1 MQRRLGHRAGLGGT
15 LVALALLCALPSRGQ
30 VIEEGYPT
38 KPVFPEEPP
47 AAPYLHEECG
57 PFLDSVEFAE
67 ECAGDNG
74 GPVPVGSD
82 SEGIISS
89 GGALDPAFR
98 TPPRLEC
105 PSAVFLEELE
115 TGAIDCHASDAA
127 GEEHLDYRWEPI
139 GGATRDYLENPRLIP
154 EDAPNPMVVAPSS
167 PQYEALESFLSEE
180 GTQRYRYRLTA
191 TSRATGLSSRA
202 EVEVFVLSSRPEVY
216 CPLEVTVEEGSTVA
230 LACEG
235 ADPLSFR
242 MEDGPGDA
250 PVLWEWEGL
259 WGASTAPL
267 TAADTPQPLFT
278 APPGSAGATYHYVAS
293 MTTHSSGAPRTA
305 RRKVSV
311 TVVESEA
318 PGMAADVSLSAS
330 NASVEIT
337 CTDIHVYARNHIRHI
352 EIQCAVSDF
361 KLLPKESKPSY
372 FWEALSP
379 ADGLDRL
386 VGFRDIL
393 TPTFEIDY
401 SALPEDGIIE
411 YRYEVTM
418 RHTRIPPVK
427 QQVTV
432 TIERRS
438 RKMVCSKT
446 FYTVFKGD
454 EAFQFDCWPNDNPR
468 GKPRWDIAYKPWRAA
483 RERVYRPD
491 TGPRGARGPGSVI
504 SDKFDLFFDAGQ
516 SVYGDPD
523 PLVAYYTYFI
533 CMYYEKEGG
542 GYEYV
547 DSEQI
552 TVSVGQRPKIHI
564 QCEDPDA
571 VYERSGIVAFQ
582 CNVWSV
588 AMPGNVDYEY
598 EWEPLDPTP
607 DLDRL
612 GGKNTLRPVFS
623 VPDNVDE
630 EETYAYRVTLSTDTY
645 DVEDAVDDVTV
656 RVLDAP
662 SGLVID
668 CPGNPYEFTEGDYHR
683 ELGDCTV
690 EAKDIPRPYTLKV
703 GWTPLGSTPGGLFR
717 GRTDIRR
724 PIFKVPYSVDADV
737 TYEFRFTATVEHA
750 DLGTITES
758 EDVTVHVRDRAQ
770 MTLSCGPLR
779 VYEGSGDHA
788 LPCVATDIPPRA
800 FHPPAPHR
808 RPSYRWSPSDGR
820 LAAASPR
827 WDPPIFRAPENVD
840 AEETQT
846 YNLTLSAE
854 GEHASSQATVTVLNK
869 TPLSLSCSSPPEV
882 YEGAPA
888 FALSCAASGLAD
900 ASSYRYSWTSLG
912 GATDIS
918 LLSST
923 TVSSPVFS
931 PPASVA
937 ADQAHEYRL
946 TVSADHADDATADVT
961 VTVLNRPQLAV
972 TCAGHPYSAYEGAA
986 AFALGCSASGL
997 SGSPDPSLYTYAW
1010 SARSASSDI
1019 TLLGATDVSSPL
1031 FTPPASLEADQTH
1044 EYTVTVTAANAE
1056 SGSASV
1062 DVTVLNNHA
1071 LSLSCADPAAAYE
1084 GSPAFSLPC
1093 VASSAPALPAGSS
1106 YAYSWSSLGAPE
1118 DANLLSAGPAG
1129 KPPVFAPPADV
1140 VGDRT
1145 YSYTITARADHADAA
1160 SDEVTVTVLDRPQIA
1175 VSCAGDPY
1183 SAYAGSGALALSCTA
1198 SGVAGNAPSDYDY
1211 AWTSRGATSDTDLLS
1226 ATDVSSPSFSVPAT
1240 VASDE
1245 TYEYLVTASSANAE
1259 AGTAEVTVTAL
1270 KRPAIVVSCASPAP
1284 VYEGA
1289 ADVALSCS
1297 AAGAPDG
1304 SSYAYAWT
1312 ARGSTADTGLLSA
1325 ANVLSPSFSVPGS
1338 VARATRYE
1346 YTLTATAANAEAGS
1360 DEVTVTVLNEG
1371 AIALACPEPD
1381 PVYEGSS
1388 DIGLSCSATGA
1399 PAGSSYAYSWTGR
1412 GSTADASRLSS
1423 SSVSSPTFYVPSS
1436 LSSDATYEYAVRA
1449 TASNAEAGEAQVTVR
1464 VLDRPAIVVS
1474 CSAPDPVYEG
1484 SSDVALSCTASGA
1497 PGEAPSYAY
1506 AWTPR
1511 GSTADTGLLSA
1522 SDVPSPAFLVP
1533 ADVSATRTYDYLLTA
1548 RAANAEAGSAE
1559 VTVTV
1564 LNKGA
1569 LSLACSSP
1577 SPVYEGSGDLAL
1589 SCSASGGPEGST
1601 YEYLWTPLG
1610 AAADVG
1616 LLSAANV
1623 SSPSFAVPEDVA
1635 QTTTYDYTVTASA
1648 ANAEA
1653 ATAQVRVTILNKEA
1667 LALAC
1672 ANPDPVYEGSPDIT
1686 LDCSASGAPEG
1697 SSYDYAWTPL
1707 GAAADVGLLSAANV
1721 SSPSFAVPE
1730 DIAATTTYAYA
1741 VTARAA
1747 NAEAATAEV
1756 RVTVLDSGVLTLAC
1770 ASPAPVYEGSP
1781 DVALGCS
1788 ARGGPEGS
1796 AYAYAW
1802 TPLGAAADL
1811 GLLSAADISSP
1822 AFLVP
1827 ADVAATTT
1835 YAYLVTARAANAEDA
1850 TAEVTVTVLNKEALA
1865 LACANPSAV
1874 YEGSPDI
1881 ALDCSAT
1888 GAPEGSSYE
1897 YLWTALGAASDLER
1911 LSAADIS
1918 SPLFAVPA
1926 DVAAT
1931 TTYEYTVT
1939 VSAANAEDASVE
1951 VRVTVLDKEALALA
1965 CASPDPVYEGSP
1977 DLALSCSATG
1987 APEGS
1992 AYEYLWTALGATLDT
2007 ERLSATGVSSPAFF
2021 VPAEV
2026 SRDETYEYTVT
2037 VFAANAEA
2045 ATAQVRVT
2053 VLDRPAPPVAFADAS
2068 EGLGVWASASPL
2080 RFGVQS
2086 SDTQVSLDALTDR
2099 ISTSVSGPYHAGRL
2113 TLAPYGDLSLE
2124 AGAETVVS
2132 IEMPSSVALRRAPAA
2147 DTTALALVPT
2157 WSVSSSCEHFASQSI
2172 GGLRTEARLTG
2183 ANDCLLLLFGGTI
2196 DLADAAP
2203 GRYAGHIE
2211 LTLRSGAAEETRRV
2225 PVAVTVVAPRR
2236 VIAIGPSGARFDASR
2251 ELPPGLTAEQTLR
2264 IYPDVAY
2271 LTRENPS
2278 GAFELS
2284 NPSLVPLEASVS
2296 ARYGYAEAT
2305 EDGRET
2311 LVEDKAAGRLGD
2323 LSERVEI
2330 YPQTLTLMPGER
2342 AVVRYGVREEALA
2355 EMQGR
2360 GYAAF
2365 FEVSSSPRQYVRSDQ
2380 LPSSLKGAAGAR
2392 VTMRVPAAY
2401 APAQEAPQ
2409 LSAALLSAAAGAS
2422 PSATFLV
2429 ATGGAPL
2436 LGEVAAYDEQG
2447 RELGRSRTLVYTRS
2461 RVRVPLERMP
2471 EGDMV
2476 LLRFTPEGAQ
2486 EASEPVAVPWTAP
2499 PRNEKD
2505 IGAAVPLK
2513 K

>member
-1 MQRRLGHRAGLGGT
+1 MPVPWRYAIRGAFAFVVL
-15 LVALALLCALPSRGQ
+15 ALAFVVPAEGQ

-38 KPVFPEEPP
+38 KPVFPEEPIS
-47 AAPYLHEECG
+47 APHLHEECG

-74 GPVPVGSD
+74 GPAPVGGD

-89 GGALDPAFR
+89 GGALDPAFP

-105 PSAVFLEELE
+105 PSAVFLDELE
-115 TGAIDCHASDAA
+115 TGAIDCYASDAA

-154 EDAPNPMVVAPSS
+154 EDAPNPLVVAPSS
-167 PQYEALESFLSEE
+167 PQYEALETFLSEE

-293 MTTHSSGAPRTA
+293 MTTHSSGVARTA
-305 RRKVSV
+305 RRRVSV
-311 TVVESEA
+311 TVVESAA
-318 PGMAADVSLSAS
+318 PDRAADVSLSVS
-330 NASVEIT
+330 NAALAIT
-337 CTDIHVYARNHIRHI
+337 CTNINAQVEDHLREI
-352 EIQCAVSDF
+352 EIDCRVSDP
-361 KLLPKESKPSY
+361 LAVPSDAMY
-372 FWEALSP
+372 TWKALSP
-379 ADGLDRL
+379 AEGLDRL
-386 VGFRDIL
+386 VAGKDSL

-401 SALPEDGIIE
+401 AALPNNGTIE
-411 YRYEVTM
+411 YQYEVTLSASS
-418 RHTRIPPVK
+418 IAD
-427 QQVTV
+427 VTGSLGV
-432 TIERRS
+432 TLHKGSNKIR
-438 RKMVCSKT
+438 CSQT
-446 FYTVFKGD
+446 YYTVYTGTED
-454 EAFQFDCWPNDNPR
+454 FQFDCEPSNPAGR
-468 GKPRWDIAYKPWRAA
+468 TTRWDIGYSPHGPANQ
-483 RERVYRPD
+483 RVYAP
-491 TGPRGARGPGSVI
+491 GKEERGPGSVV
-504 SDKFDLFFDAGQ
+504 SDKFDLFFD
-516 SVYGDPD
+516 P
-523 PLVAYYTYFI
+523 PPCCRPAYYTYVL
-533 CMYYEKEGG
+533 CMYYEKDGG
-542 GYEYV
+542 GYRYV

-552 TVSVGQRPKIHI
+552 TVEVKQLPELFLQCDPKSYYIEEGTTVTFG
-564 QCEDPDA
+564 CKVLTVA
-571 VYERSGIVAFQ
+571 VP
-582 CNVWSV
+582 
-588 AMPGNVDYEY
+588 PGASLKY
-598 EWEPLDPTP
+598 EWTGVRFLAGPELSAKNVLNPTFTAPL
-607 DLDRL
+607 
-612 GGKNTLRPVFS
+612 
-623 VPDNVDE
+623 
-630 EETYAYRVTLSTDTY
+630 
-645 DVEDAVDDVTV
+645 
-656 RVLDAP
+656 LDAP
-662 SGLVID
+662 GASSNYVYDLTVSLPSVPETTPKVYQMIIAIRKAPKPEVIID
-668 CPGNPYEFTEGDYHR
+668 CPGNPYEFTEGDYNR

-846 YNLTLSAE
+846 YNLTISAE
-854 GEHASSQATVTVLNK
+854 GENASSPVTVTVLNK
-869 TPLSLSCSSPPEV
+869 TPLSLACSSPPEV
-882 YEGAPA
+882 YEGASP
-888 FALSCAASGLAD
+888 FALSCSASGLSD

-912 GATDIS
+912 GATDLA

-1010 SARSASSDI
+1010 TARNASSDI
-1019 TLLGATDVSSPL
+1019 TLLGATDVSSPV
-1031 FTPPASLEADQTH
+1031 FTPPASLEADETH
-1044 EYTVTVTAANAE
+1044 EYTLTVTAANAE

-1071 LSLSCADPAAAYE
+1071 LSLLCADPAAAYE
-1084 GSPAFSLPC
+1084 GSPSFGLPC

-1118 DANLLSAGPAG
+1118 DANLLSSGPAG
-1129 KPPVFAPPADV
+1129 KPPVFSPPADV

-1304 SSYAYAWT
+1304 SSYTYSWT

-1338 VARATRYE
+1338 VAHATRYE

-1360 DEVTVTVLNEG
+1360 DEVTVTVLSEG
-1371 AIALACPEPD
+1371 AIALTCPEPD

-1399 PAGSSYAYSWTGR
+1399 PEGSSYAYSWTGR

-1449 TASNAEAGEAQVTVR
+1449 TAANAEAGLAEVTVR

-1484 SSDVALSCTASGA
+1484 SADVALSCTASGA
-1497 PGEAPSYAY
+1497 PGAAPAYAY

-1522 SDVPSPAFLVP
+1522 SDVSSPAFLVP
-1533 ADVSATRTYDYLLTA
+1533 AAVARTTTYDYLVTA
-1548 RAANAEAGSAE
+1548 TAANAEAGSAE

-1653 ATAQVRVTILNKEA
+1653 ATAEVRVTILNKEA
-1667 LALAC
+1667 LSLAC

-1686 LDCSASGAPEG
+1686 LDCSATGAPEG

-1707 GAAADVGLLSAANV
+1707 GAAADADLLSARDV

-1730 DIAATTTYAYA
+1730 DVAATTTYAYA
-1741 VTARAA
+1741 VTVSAA
-1747 NAEAATAEV
+1747 NAEDASAEV

-1802 TPLGAAADL
+1802 TPLNAAVDL
-1811 GLLSAADISSP
+1811 GLLSAANVSSP

-1827 ADVAATTT
+1827 EDVAATTT
-1835 YAYLVTARAANAEDA
+1835 YEYMVTASAANAEDA
-1850 TAEVTVTVLNKEALA
+1850 TAEVRVTVLDKEPLA
-1865 LACANPSAV
+1865 LACASPSAV

-1897 YLWTALGAASDLER
+1897 YAWTALGAASDLER
-1911 LSAADIS
+1911 LSATGVS
-1918 SPLFAVPA
+1918 SPTFLVPE
-1926 DVAAT
+1926 DVART

-1939 VSAANAEDASVE
+1939 VSAANAEDATVE

-2124 AGAETVVS
+2124 AAAETVVS

-2147 DTTALALVPT
+2147 DTTALALVLVPT
-2157 WSVSSSCEHFASQSI
+2157 WSVSSSCEHLASQSI

-2183 ANDCLLLLFGGTI
+2183 ADDCLLLLFGGRV
-2196 DLADAAP
+2196 DLAGAAP
-2203 GRYAGHIE
+2203 GRYGGHIE

-2409 LSAALLSAAAGAS
+2409 LSAALLSAAAGPA

-2429 ATGGAPL
+2429 ATRGAPL

-2447 RELGRSRTLVYTRS
+2447 RELGRSRLLVYTRS
-2461 RVRVPLERMP
+2461 RVRVPLERTP

-2476 LLRFTPEGAQ
+2476 LLRFMPEGAQ

-2499 PRNEKD
+2499 QRSEKD